1 MTEPWVAAS
10 PTRGRLVAVHGE
22 PEAARAAA
30 ARLAEH
36 HGWSGSRPPT
46 GLGATA
52 GRWLA
57 GFDLGGGTAGLSAL
71 VPESTFLAAL
81 RRLTDAA
88 YLSALHRDRT
98 TRVVDVVDDA
108 GRAVV
113 ERLYPDATVVE
124 AAAVAAGVVPEPADP
139 GPVAGSPPAPPTDGG
154 RGLIVVLGSGRS
166 GTTWLH
172 RLLTAHPAVAGTAD
186 GETWMFRGVAGFW
199 QAHRSAGA
207 GGLAAWLPAEDLL
220 GAMRACCDLLVAAG
234 IDRLKPGADRLVEK
248 TPAHVWQLPLIARL
262 YPDAAFVHLIRDG
275 RDVALSLSRVDA
287 AGADLGKAAAAWA
300 GAVRTVRATAPHLSR
315 YTEVRY
321 EELLRDPVEVAAGV
335 LRWAGVP
342 HDDRFRTA
350 AAARVSERVSPL
362 PSCGPVGSGKWRS
375 LQPAAMADVQDA
387 AGDLLAELG
396 YV

>member
-1 MTEPWVAAS
+1 MTEQWVASS
-10 PTRGRLVAVHGE
+10 PVRGRLVAVHGE
-22 PEAARAAA
+22 PATARAAA
-30 ARLAEH
+30 ARLADRP
-36 HGWSGSRPPT
+36 GWSGSRPPT

-57 GFDLGGGTAGLSAL
+57 GFDLGGGAAGLSAL
-71 VPESTFLAAL
+71 VPEPTFLAAL
-81 RRLTDAA
+81 RGLTDAA
-88 YLSALHRDRT
+88 YLAALRRDGVAW
-98 TRVVDVVDDA
+98 VVDVVDDA

-113 ERLYPDATVVE
+113 ERLYPDATVVD
-124 AAAVAAGVVPEPADP
+124 AAAVASGDLVEPADQ
-139 GPVAGSPPAPPTDGG
+139 GPVAAAPTPPATGG
-154 RGLIVVLGSGRS
+154 DEALIVVLGSGRS

-172 RLLTAHPAVAGTAD
+172 RLLTAHAAVAGTAD

-199 QAHRSAGA
+199 QAHGSAGL
-207 GGLAAWLPAEDLL
+207 GAWLSGDEMLV
-220 GAMRACCDLLVAAG
+220 AMRACCDRLVAAG
-234 IDRLKPGADRLVEK
+234 IARSKPGADRLVEK

-287 AGADLGKAAAAWA
+287 ADADLGKAAAAWA
-300 GAVRTVRATAPHLSR
+300 GAVRAVRATAPGLSR

-321 EELLRDPVEVAAGV
+321 EDLLRDPVEVAAGV

-342 HDDRFRTA
+342 PDDGFRAA

-362 PSCGPVGSGKWRS
+362 PSRGPVGAGKWRS
-375 LQPAAMADVQDA
+375 LQPAAIADVQDA